1 MVYDFNMTNQNIKP
15 ATQSPTGSTPTATIR
30 HAVHTDLA
38 TLTDI
43 YNHYVINSSIT
54 FDLQPFTPETRR
66 PWLDKF
72 QPDSAHQC
80 LVLIVDGHLAGYATS
95 AQLRPKAAYDTS
107 VECSIYLDPSMTGHG
122 YGKQLY
128 NQLLLNLQQHDVH
141 RCYGIITLPNL
152 ASVSLHKQLGFTEMG
167 LLTEVGRKFG
177 KYWDTLWMQKNLEST
192 TS

>member
-15 ATQSPTGSTPTATIR
+15 ATPSPTGCTPTATIR
-30 HAVHTDLA
+30 HAVRDDLA
-38 TLTDI
+38 TLTNI

-54 FDLQPFTPETRR
+54 FDLQPFTPATRR

-107 VECSIYLDPSMTGHG
+107 VECSIYLDPGMTGHG

-128 NQLLLNLQQHDVH
+128 NQLLLNLQQYDVH
-141 RCYGIITLPNL
+141 RCYAIITLPNL
-152 ASVSLHKQLGFTEMG
+152 ASVSLHQQLGFTETG

-177 KYWDTLWMQKNLEST
+177 TYWDTLWMQKNLPST

>member
-1 MVYDFNMTNQNIKP
+1 MSSI
-15 ATQSPTGSTPTATIR
+15 AQSPLTCSRSPLKHVAHGWTSSSLTQPT
-30 HAVHTDLA
+30 
-38 TLTDI
+38 
-43 YNHYVINSSIT
+43 S
-54 FDLQPFTPETRR
+54 
-66 PWLDKF
+66 
-72 QPDSAHQC
+72 

-152 ASVSLHKQLGFTEMG
+152 ASVGLHQQLGFTEMG

-177 KYWDTLWMQKNLEST
+177 TYWDTLWMQKNLRST